1 MNQNI
6 QYIRNGDYYIPNLT
20 IQKEER
26 SIGKWGRMHREFLRE
41 HHPVQFTQLVLS
53 DTLFTHLADLNEQAQ
68 QRMETL
74 ISQMQAA
81 DGVTEELKA
90 TDPMAWVQHMNNIRA
105 RAEEIVR
112 EELIFV

>member
-1 MNQNI
+1 MKLE
-6 QYIRNGDYYIPNLT
+6 YIRNGDYYIPNLT

-41 HHPVQFTQLVLS
+41 HHPIQFSQLVLS
-53 DTLFTHLADLNEQAQ
+53 DTLFTYLADLNEQAQ
-68 QRMETL
+68 QRMETM
-74 ISQMQAA
+74 ISQMQATE
-81 DGVTEELKA
+81 DVTEDLKA
-90 TDPMAWVQHMNNIRA
+90 TDPISWAQRMNNIHS